1 MRESAT
7 AARQRSGS
15 SPRTAP
21 SCGLTAY
28 HARYFAHELTRR
40 RPPTGVDR
48 LSMSL
53 FDARVD
59 LNPHQIEAALF
70 ALRSPISKGV
80 ILADEVGLGK
90 TIEAGLV
97 LSQYWAERRRR
108 LLVICPA
115 SIRKQWS
122 LELEEKFNLPT
133 LILDRSAYRAAR
145 ADGHLAPF
153 DTDRVVIT
161 SMNFASAMQDE
172 VRATAWDLVVIDEA
186 HKLRNAYRPSNRMG
200 QAIRWALEDRRKI
213 LLTATP
219 LQNSL
224 LELYGLSTL
233 VDERLFGDR
242 TAFQAQYMRQDG
254 ALDEL
259 RRRLAYFTKRA
270 LRNQVLEYV
279 QYTERRPLLERFRPA
294 DHEQQLYEALST
306 FLLRDDTYAIP
317 RRQRTLT
324 TLILRKL
331 LASSS
336 RAIEATLETMRTRL
350 LELRAGAMTD
360 ESLAESLISDE
371 EIEDE
376 YLDELE
382 RPAEIEA
389 DDSAGTESSQGDR
402 DAAERSSTPLDS
414 PEPPAD
420 GLDIEKLDAEI
431 AELEHYITWAR
442 SIDVDTKSRALLT
455 ALETGFREMERMGAA
470 RKAVIFTESR
480 RTQEYLNTFLEAN
493 GYAGRTVLFSGTNS
507 GPAATAI
514 YEHWRAANR
523 ESGRATGSRQIDIRT
538 ALIEHFRDAADI
550 MIATEAAAEGANL
563 QFCSLVVNYDLPW
576 NPQRI
581 EQRIGR
587 CHRYGQKHD
596 VVVLNFLNERNEA
609 DRRVLELLE
618 EKFSLFH
625 GVFGASDEVLGSIES
640 GVDFERRILDIYQQ
654 CRTPEEI
661 EAGFRQLR
669 EEMDATIRARMDE
682 TRQILLEHFD
692 EDVHARLRMQLE
704 GAREQL
710 DYVSRLFWA
719 VTEYILRDTA
729 RFDRDDLAFE
739 LQEPPSAEIRRGTYH
754 LISKARTEE
763 SQGVA
768 SEFLYRLSHPLGE
781 WVLEQ
786 GKTLATPA
794 AEAVFDITNHPTRIT
809 DVERLRGHS
818 GWLTLRRLVVDS
830 FETEEYLL
838 FSALLDQPLRDGTK
852 TLDQE
857 TCEKLFRC
865 DADVGAAGEGAPPSR
880 LAEDAARHAAATMTR
895 AMEANNALF
904 NQERE
909 RLERWADDMV
919 AGAEKA
925 LADTKAQLRQLNR
938 QARLATTTEEQHGL
952 QLKIRDLERE
962 QRRQRQRIFDVE
974 DEIRE
979 RRDELI
985 DQLEQRMKQRTHE
998 EELFTIRW
1006 RVV

>member
-1 MRESAT
+1 MSL
-7 AARQRSGS
+7 AAPAVDVGNGAGVT
-15 SPRTAP
+15 P
-21 SCGLTAY
+21 Y

-40 RPPTGVDR
+40 RPPSGIGR

-70 ALRSPISKGV
+70 ALRSPISRGV
-80 ILADEVGLGK
+80 VLADEVGLGK

-97 LSQYWAERRRR
+97 LSQHWAERRRR

-133 LILDRSAYRAAR
+133 LILDGAAYRAAR
-145 ADGHLAPF
+145 ADGHQAPF
-153 DTDRVVIT
+153 DTDHVVIT
-161 SMNFASAMQDE
+161 SMNFASTMQEE
-172 VRATAWDLVVIDEA
+172 VRATQWDLVVIDEA

-200 QAIRWALEDRRKI
+200 QAIRWALEERRKL

-233 VDERLFGDR
+233 IDERLFGDR
-242 TAFQAQYMRQDG
+242 ATFQAQYMRQDRD
-254 ALDEL
+254 LDEL
-259 RRRLAYFTKRA
+259 RARLAYFTKRA
-270 LRNQVLEYV
+270 LRSQVLEYV
-279 QYTERRPLLERFRPA
+279 QYTERRTLLERFRPS
-294 DHEQQLYEALST
+294 DREQQLYDALST
-306 FLLRDDTYAIP
+306 FLLREDTYSIP
-317 RRQRTLT
+317 RPQRTLT

-336 RAIEATLETMRTRL
+336 RAIVATLETMRARL
-350 LELRAGAMTD
+350 LALRAGAAVA
-360 ESLAESLISDE
+360 ESIAESLIGAE

-382 RPAEIEA
+382 RPAEIRA
-389 DDSAGTESSQGDR
+389 DDSASIDSYLAGRAD
-402 DAAERSSTPLDS
+402 AERSGTPPDGHESLGDVVDS
-414 PEPPAD
+414 ER
-420 GLDIEKLDAEI
+420 LDAEI
-431 AELEHYITWAR
+431 AELEHYITLAR
-442 SIDVDTKSRALLT
+442 GIDVDTKSRALLA
-455 ALETGFREMERMGAA
+455 ALDTGFREIERMGAA

-480 RTQEYLNTFLEAN
+480 RTQEYLSTFLEAN
-493 GYAGRTVLFSGTNS
+493 GYAGRTVPFSGTNS
-507 GPAATAI
+507 GPATTAI
-514 YEHWRAANR
+514 YERWLAANR
-523 ESGRATGSRQIDIRT
+523 ESGRVTASRQIDIRT

-550 MIATEAAAEGANL
+550 MIATEAAAEGVNL

-609 DRRVLELLE
+609 DRRTLELLE

-640 GVDFERRILDIYQQ
+640 GVDFERRILGIYQQ
-654 CRTPEEI
+654 CRTTEEI
-661 EAGFRQLR
+661 EAGFRELR
-669 EEMDATIRARMDE
+669 EEMEATILARMDE

-704 GAREQL
+704 GAREQM

-719 VTEYILRDTA
+719 VTEYVLRDIA
-729 RFDRDDLAFE
+729 RFDQDDLAFE
-739 LQEPPSAEIRRGTYH
+739 LHEPPRAEIRRGTYS
-754 LISKARTEE
+754 LISKARSQG
-763 SQGVA
+763 SQGVG
-768 SEFLYRLSHPLGE
+768 SEFLYRLSHPLGQ
-781 WVLEQ
+781 WVLER
-786 GKTLATPA
+786 GKALVTPP
-794 AEAVFDITNHPTRIT
+794 AEVVFDLTNHPTRIA
-809 DVERLRGHS
+809 DIERLRGHS
-818 GWLTLRRLVVDS
+818 GWLTLHRLVVES
-830 FETEEYLL
+830 FETEEYLP
-838 FSALLDQPLRDGTK
+838 FSGLLDRPLPDGTK

-865 DADVGAAGEGAPPSR
+865 DAHVRAAPDTKPPRHLTEEADRHTSAT
-880 LAEDAARHAAATMTR
+880 LAR
-895 AMEANNALF
+895 AMEANGAHF
-904 NQERE
+904 NEERE
-909 RLERWADDMV
+909 RLDRWADDMV
-919 AGAEKA
+919 AGAEKT

-938 QARLATTTEEQHGL
+938 QARLATTTDEQHRL
-952 QLKIRDLERE
+952 QLKVRELERE

-974 DEIRE
+974 DEILE
-979 RRDELI
+979 RRDRLI
-985 DQLEQRMKQRTHE
+985 DQLERRIKQRTNE
-998 EELFTIRW
+998 EALFTIRW